1 MFQPELVKISPAPLP
16 SRIAVVLSAGGL
28 RGAAH
33 LGVLRRLVD
42 LGLPIDVMV
51 GVSAGAIIA
60 GFYAGAGVT
69 IEDMI
74 ADAPKFRGR
83 HILMFGLSLRVH
95 RRMRP
100 LCERFA
106 GVIPN
111 RLRQLESGRF
121 DRLHHGVMSLA
132 VVCHDQDANRPH
144 YFSSCQPQ
152 GMRLPDVARASA
164 CVPGIFQPRSFK
176 VGGAD
181 VRLVDGGLSDALPVE
196 FTRSTL
202 ASTHM
207 VVSDCRRTA
216 LSPPPPAANLIYI
229 RPNLGD
235 MKSFRS
241 PRASLLAAVAAGE
254 AAVTSAVEDSV
265 RGWASQRA
273 SQDSGMSLAAAAG
286 RNYVF
291 GVNSSYGSS
300 ALKSAAGPV
309 QSAP

>member
-1 MFQPELVKISPAPLP
+1 MILFQTELVKTSPALVP

-33 LGVLRRLVD
+33 LGVLRRLVK

-60 GFYAGAGVT
+60 GFYAGAGLT

-74 ADAPKFRGR
+74 ADAPTFRGR
-83 HILMFGLSLRVH
+83 HILMFGLSLRVP
-95 RRMRP
+95 RRVQP

-106 GVIPN
+106 GVIPD

-121 DRLHHGVMSLA
+121 DRLHHGVSSLA
-132 VVCHDQDANRPH
+132 VVCHDQDGNRPH

-164 CVPGIFQPRSFK
+164 CVPGIFQPRSFELGDAK
-176 VGGAD
+176 

-196 FTRSTL
+196 FTRSAL
-202 ASTHM
+202 ASTHI

-216 LSPPPPAANLIYI
+216 LSPPQPDANLIYI
-229 RPNLGD
+229 RPYLGN
-235 MKSFRS
+235 MTCFCS

-254 AAVTSAVEDSV
+254 AAVTAAVEDQV
-265 RGWASQRA
+265 CGWARQR
-273 SQDSGMSLAAAAG
+273 
-286 RNYVF
+286 V
-291 GVNSSYGSS
+291 
-300 ALKSAAGPV
+300 
-309 QSAP
+309 